1 MKKKQIT
8 GKKPLS
14 GQWTAKT
21 LAALIG
27 ASLLMTGCGKSSG
40 SNNGTTMNN
49 GTATPPTTVQEETTT
64 QIQLEGQEVPASLQT
79 TLNVIEDKNRNY
91 YEIFVASFCDSDGDG
106 MGDLKG
112 LISKLDYINDGN
124 PDTDTDLGC
133 NGIWLM
139 PINPSPSYHKYDV
152 VDYMDIDKAYGTMDD
167 FKELIAECDK
177 RGIKV
182 IVDLVMNHSSVANQ
196 WFKSARDYLSALP
209 EGQEP
214 NPQDCKYVNYYTFVK
229 GQTAGNYYKTGQ
241 SDYYYEGQFSQQMPD
256 LNLDNPDVRADFEQI
271 AKFWLDIG
279 VGGFRLDA
287 AKEYFSGQPEKNVE
301 VLTWFNNYVKS
312 VNPDAYIV
320 AETWTA
326 DYDRYLA
333 SGIESAF
340 DFSYA
345 GFDGNIAFTAHGG
358 DPTYSGLYFA
368 KNILKT
374 QETVSSYTENSIQA
388 PFISNHDLD
397 RPATYLGY
405 DSNKIKFAHG
415 MLSMMNGSTFIYYGD
430 EIGLGGSGADENK
443 RSPMIWS
450 SSDKTG
456 ECRGPV
462 NMSKDYVINQFASVE
477 DQQNDPQS
485 ILNYVKH
492 AMQLRNIFPEI
503 ARGKIQILE
512 EVTDEKICAISKT
525 YNDSKIIILMNMS
538 RTDTKTVEV
547 SRANHGYTCI
557 QGILTV
563 GEEQPYQVEDT
574 IVLPPNAIVILK

>member
-1 MKKKQIT
+1 MRKKIIRR
-8 GKKPLS
+8 LNAS
-14 GQWTAKT
+14 
-21 LAALIG
+21 LV
-27 ASLLMTGCGKSSG
+27 ASLLAVSVLVTGCGKSSA
-40 SNNGTTMNN
+40 SNSGTTAGNSEN
-49 GTATPPTTVQEETTT
+49 VTEQPTVQEETTT
-64 QIQLEGQEVPASLQT
+64 ELKIEGQEVPANIQT

-106 MGDLKG
+106 MGDIQG

-152 VDYMDIDKAYGTMDD
+152 VNYMDIDSAYGTLDD
-167 FKELIAECDK
+167 FKQLIEECDK
-177 RGIKV
+177 RGIK
-182 IVDLVMNHSSVANQ
+182 IIIDLVMNHSSIANE
-196 WFKSARDYLSALP
+196 WFKTARDYLAELP
-209 EGQEP
+209 DDKEP
-214 NPQDCKYVNYYTFVK
+214 DASECKYVDYYTFVK
-229 GQTAGNYYKTGQ
+229 GETAGNYYKAGK
-241 SDYYYEGQFSQQMPD
+241 SNYYYEGQFSQQMPD
-256 LNLDNPDVRADFEQI
+256 INLDNPDVRAEFEQI
-271 AKFWLDIG
+271 AKFWLDMG

-326 DYDRYLA
+326 DYDRYLE

-345 GFDGNIAFTAHGG
+345 SYDGNIALTAHGG

-368 KNILKT
+368 KNLMKT
-374 QETVSSYTENSIQA
+374 QEKVSSYTENSIQA

-397 RPATYLGY
+397 RPASYLGY
-405 DSNKIKFAHG
+405 DENKIKFAHG
-415 MLSMMNGSTFIYYGD
+415 LLSMMNGSTFIYYGD

-450 SSDKTG
+450 STDKTG
-456 ECRGPV
+456 ECKGPT
-462 NMSKDYVINQFASVE
+462 NMTKEYVINNFASVE
-477 DQQNDPQS
+477 EQLKDDKS
-485 ILNYVKH
+485 ILSYVKH

-503 ARGKIQILE
+503 ARGKIEILD
-512 EVTDEKICAISKT
+512 EVTDEKICAMSKT
-525 YNDSKIIILMNMS
+525 YNDSKIIILINTS
-538 RTDTKTVEV
+538 KTDTKAVEL
-547 SRANHGYTCI
+547 SRANNGYECI

-563 GEEQPYQVEDT
+563 GETQPYQVEDT

>member
-1 MKKKQIT
+1 MRKKNIIR
-8 GKKPLS
+8 KKS
-14 GQWTAKT
+14 AGF
-21 LAALIG
+21 LAALLAVSML
-27 ASLLMTGCGKSSG
+27 ASGCGKSDSKQ
-40 SNNGTTMNN
+40 GTTA
-49 GTATPPTTVQEETTT
+49 GTQGNTAETTTAQEETTEE
-64 QIQLEGQEVPASLQT
+64 IKLEGQEVPANIQT

-106 MGDLKG
+106 MGDLQG
-112 LISKLDYINDGN
+112 LISKLDYINDGDPN
-124 PDTDTDLGC
+124 TDTDLGC

-152 VDYMDIDKAYGTMDD
+152 VDYKDIDSAYGTLDD
-167 FKELIAECDK
+167 FKQLIEECDK

-182 IVDLVMNHSSVANQ
+182 IIDLVMNHSSIANE
-196 WFKSARDYLSALP
+196 WFKTARDYLGELP
-209 EGQEP
+209 EGAEP
-214 NPQDCKYVNYYTFVK
+214 NAEECKYVDYYTFVK
-229 GQTAGNYYKTGQ
+229 GQTSGNYYKTGK

-256 LNLDNPDVRADFEQI
+256 LNLDNPNVRADFEDI
-271 AKFWLDIG
+271 AKFWLDMG

-326 DYDRYLA
+326 DYDRYLE

-345 GFDGNIAFTAHGG
+345 GYDGNLAMTAHAG

-368 KNILKT
+368 ENLVKT
-374 QETVSSYTENSIQA
+374 QEKVSAYSENAMQA
-388 PFISNHDLD
+388 PFLSNHDLD
-397 RPATYLGY
+397 RPASFLGY
-405 DSNKIKFAHG
+405 DENKIKFAHG
-415 MLSMMNGSTFIYYGD
+415 LLSMMNGATFIYYGD

-450 SSDKTG
+450 STDKTG

-477 DQQNDPQS
+477 EQLQDSNS
-485 ILNYVKH
+485 ILSYVKH

-503 ARGKIQILE
+503 ARGKIEIIS
-512 EVTDEKICAISKT
+512 EVTDEKICAMKKT
-525 YNDSKIIILMNMS
+525 YQDSQIIILINTS
-538 RTDTKTVEV
+538 KTDTKTVEL
-547 SRANHGYTCI
+547 SRANNGYECI

-563 GEEQPYQVEDT
+563 GEAQPYQVEDT